1 MVSGSWD
8 GTAIIWDVETG
19 KAKETLRGHTHAT
32 TVLTLQNGITITGS
46 QDKMI
51 RIWYKG
57 KMEKEFAAHEDIV
70 RGFTEVPQLNAFV
83 SISNDEI
90 VKMWSLDGT
99 HLIDYVGHKG
109 FVFACDTLETGEI
122 VTAGDDCCVK
132 IWDAG
137 LCKQTIQ
144 MPRTVWSLSH
154 NKLGDLIVGTE
165 DKNIRT
171 FTKSFVR
178 RDDDGPDCKQ
188 Y

>member
-1 MVSGSWD
+1 
-8 GTAIIWDVETG
+8 
-19 KAKETLRGHTHAT
+19 
-32 TVLTLQNGITITGS
+32 
-46 QDKMI
+46 MI

-70 RGFTEVPQLNAFV
+70 RGFTEVPHLNAFA

-99 HLIDYVGHKG
+99 HLMDYVGHRG

-144 MPRTVWSLSH
+144 MPRTIWSLSH
-154 NKLGDLIVGTE
+154 NKLGDLIVGSE

-178 RDDDGPDCKQ
+178 RDEGPDCT
-188 Y
+188 